1 MSVNMGVYVVTLCV
15 ITVALILALRNYFN
29 IKKPKNHTSAEE
41 DAMFNLSKTIRE
53 GAKVFMKTE
62 YEKIVLVVILISLG
76 FSLFIEATS
85 GLTFILGA
93 CMSSAA
99 VFIGMYGAVY
109 ANYRVARRAFK
120 SRLASGLSED

>member
-1 MSVNMGVYVVTLCV
+1 MSVNMIVYTLALVVIV
-15 ITVALILALRNYFN
+15 VAFLLALRNYFN
-29 IKKPKNHTSAEE
+29 IKKVKSHSSSEE

-62 YEKIVLVVILISLG
+62 YEKIVLVVIIIAFG

-99 VFIGMYGAVY
+99 VF
-109 ANYRVARRAFK
+109 YRHVWR
-120 SRLASGLSED
+120 SLC